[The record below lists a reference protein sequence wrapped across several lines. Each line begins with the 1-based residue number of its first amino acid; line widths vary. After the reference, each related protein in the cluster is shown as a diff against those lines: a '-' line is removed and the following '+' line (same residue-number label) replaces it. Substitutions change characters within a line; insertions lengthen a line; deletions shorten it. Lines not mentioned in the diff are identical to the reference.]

1 MKNNKSA
8 QIKIGRARRRERG
21 VALIATLL
29 LLLLVTA
36 MSIAMVLS
44 ANSDMLIN
52 GYYRNYRGAFYAA
65 DSGLNIARQELFNQI
80 NAAKLEDFSPTTSP
94 IPTGTASAVQT
105 YIANTYRS
113 FRNLTGNGQASSSW
127 PEKFKITNVS
137 LTQPAAPNDCVV
149 IGGGGTCAAPTG
161 SVTGYRY
168 TYNYSLTAVGQSQGT
183 ESATIQDSGT
193 LIINA
198 TLVPDSGIKKSFAA
212 YGMFIDENTICNGST
227 LVPGTIS
234 GPVFTNGAWTFGTS
248 GKYIFT
254 DSVGSVSSKFGYQF
268 NNCQQSS
275 ATSYKSGNTTIAPTY
290 QVAPK
295 LGQNK
300 VPLPTNDF
308 NQLRAA
314 LDGKGTEDTQPT
326 NSEKNSVLRDVN
338 KGKYPTSGASS
349 GVYLPYTVDGSGN
362 AIFTGGGI
370 YVKGDAKVTLSP
382 GGSAGIEI
390 YTITQGSGHSAVT
403 TTITVN
409 NSANTTTMS
418 STASGSPSVTISGVP
433 QVRDPNTGN
442 PTSNATML
450 YVDGN
455 ITSLSGPAQ
464 NQPAIQDGVALTIT
478 AAEDVTITGDII
490 YKSEPVTLTQNQIP
504 GTPADTLID
513 ANDHGQALGIFTA
526 KGDIQLDNKQS
537 DNNLQIDASLAT
549 ISDPTIPGYGNG
561 GLVNTGKQIDTLTI
575 VGGRIQNQI
584 KNINSTTRN
593 VFFDRRYANND
604 FAPPW
609 FPSTTITSTGTDDA
623 DLTPSFQRTQWLN
636 LTSSY

>member
-1 MKNNKSA
+1 MKSKKFS
-8 QIKIGRARRRERG
+8 QIKSGSKRSRREDG

-36 MSIAMVLS
+36 MSVAMVLS
-44 ANSDMLIN
+44 ANSDMLVN
-52 GYYRNYRGAFYAA
+52 GYYRNYRGSFYAA
-65 DSGLNIARQELFNQI
+65 DSGLNIARQDLFNQI
-80 NAAKLEDFSPTTSP
+80 NAAKLENFSPTTQP
-94 IPTGTASAVQT
+94 IPSGTTSTVQS
-105 YIANTYRS
+105 YIASTYGS
-113 FRNLTGNGQASSSW
+113 FRNLTGNGQSSGSW
-127 PEKFKITNVS
+127 PEKFKVTSVS
-137 LTQPAAPNDCVV
+137 LTQPAAANDCTVL
-149 IGGGGTCAAPTG
+149 GGGGTCAAPTG
-161 SVTGYRY
+161 AVTGYRY

-183 ESATIQDSGT
+183 ENATIQDSGT

-198 TLVPDSGIKKSFAA
+198 MLVPDAGVKTSFAA
-212 YGMFIDENTICNGST
+212 YGMFIDQDVICDGT

-268 NNCQQSS
+268 NSCQQSN

-290 QVAPK
+290 QVPPK

-300 VPLPTNDF
+300 VPLPTNDYD
-308 NQLRAA
+308 QLRAV
-314 LDGKGTEDTQPT
+314 LDGKGTDDNQVT
-326 NSEKNSVLRDVN
+326 NSDKNSTLRDVN
-338 KGKYPTSGASS
+338 KTKYPSGGASS

-362 AIFTGGGI
+362 ATFTGGGI

-382 GGSAGIEI
+382 GVSTGTEI
-390 YTITQGSGHSAVT
+390 YTIVQGTGSSAVT
-403 TTITVN
+403 TTITIN

-418 STASGSPSVTISGVP
+418 STASGSPSVTMAGVP
-433 QVRDPNTGN
+433 QVRDPNTGA

-455 ITSLSGPAQ
+455 ITSLTGPSQ
-464 NQPAIQDGVALTIT
+464 NQPAIQDGVALTVT
-478 AAEDVTITGDII
+478 AAQNVTITGDIM

-504 GTPADTLID
+504 GTPADTLIP

-537 DNNLQIDASLAT
+537 DSNLQIDASLAT
-549 ISDPTIPGYGNG
+549 ISDNGTG
-561 GLVNTGKQIDTLTI
+561 GLANTGKAIDTLTI

-584 KNINSTTRN
+584 KNINTTTRN
-593 VFFDRRYANND
+593 VFFDRRYANN

-623 DLTPSFQRTQWLN
+623 TLTASFQRTQWIN
-636 LTSSY
+636 LTSSF